1 LKVFAID
8 PGNRQSAYCIMD
20 DDYKLREF
28 NKAPN
33 GIVAEILRTFLKGRK
48 DGDRIAVERVASYG
62 MAVGRDVFETCE
74 WIGRFT
80 QIARDDGSYVDYVYR
95 KDEKLNLCHDMR
107 AKDANIRQA
116 LINRFAMF
124 DFKNG
129 KGTKAQPDYFYG
141 VSRDCWAAIAVA
153 VTFLD
158 RLEDMGDEEVSQG
171 QGDGKWPTFQD

>member
-1 LKVFAID
+1 MEVFAID

-20 DDYKLREF
+20 DDYRLIEF
-28 NKAPN
+28 EKAPN
-33 GIVAEILRTFLKGRK
+33 GIVLDIMRRFLKECA
-48 DGDRIAVERVASYG
+48 DNDRIVIERVASYG
-62 MAVGRDVFETCE
+62 MAVGRDIFETCE
-74 WIGRFT
+74 WIGRFA
-80 QIARDDGSYVDYVYR
+80 QVARDDGRYVDYIYR
-95 KDEKLNLCHDMR
+95 KDEKLNLCNDMR

-158 RLEDMGDEEVSQG
+158 RLEDV
-171 QGDGKWPTFQD
+171 KKC